1 MAKISDLKLAYQVF
15 MKAYPYRKVDWPP
28 GARLKKPLSEA
39 RVAVVTTAAFF
50 RPDQPPFDTSIRGGD
65 YSYRIIPIDTDLS
78 TLNIAHRSNAF
89 DIRGITSDKN
99 LALPLDRL
107 KSLAEDGLIGSV
119 APRHF
124 SFMGSI
130 AAPGRLIANTAPEV
144 ARMLLEDTVDA
155 VLLTPV

>member
-78 TLNIAHRSNAF
+78 TLNIAHRSDAF

-144 ARMLLEDTVDA
+144 ARMLLEDAVDA

>member
-1 MAKISDLKLAYQVF
+1 MAKISDLKLAYQLF
-15 MKAYPYRKVDWPP
+15 MRAYPYRRVDWRP
-28 GARLKKPLSEA
+28 GARLEKPLRDA

-50 RPDQPPFDTSIRGGD
+50 RRDQPPFDTSIRGGD
-65 YSYRIIPIDTDLS
+65 HSYRVIPDDTDLT
-78 TLNIAHRSNAF
+78 TLGIAHRSDAF
-89 DIRGITSDKN
+89 DIRGIASDKN

-107 KSLAEDGLIGSV
+107 KTLAEKGVIGSI

-130 AAPGRLIANTAPEV
+130 AAPGRLIAKTAPEV
-144 ARMLLEDTVDA
+144 AAMLREDGVNA

>member
-1 MAKISDLKLAYQVF
+1 MAKITDLKFAYQVF
-15 MKAYPYRKVDWPP
+15 MKAYPYRKIDWRP
-28 GARLKKPLSEA
+28 GARLVKPLSEA
-39 RVAVVTTAAFF
+39 RIAVVTTAAFF
-50 RPDQPPFDTSIRGGD
+50 RSDQPPFDTTIRGGD
-65 YSYRIIPIDTDLS
+65 YSYRVIPADTDLS
-78 TLNIAHRSNAF
+78 GLEIAHRSDAF

-107 KSLAEDGLIGSV
+107 KSLTEEGIIGSV

-130 AAPGRLIANTAPEV
+130 AAPGRLIAQTAPET
-144 ARMLLEDTVDA
+144 AQILLEDKVDA

>member
-1 MAKISDLKLAYQVF
+1 
-15 MKAYPYRKVDWPP
+15 
-28 GARLKKPLSEA
+28 
-39 RVAVVTTAAFF
+39 VAVVTTAGFF

-65 YSYRIIPIDTDLS
+65 YSYRVIPVDTDLS
-78 TLNIAHRSNAF
+78 TLGIGHRSDAF
-89 DIRGITSDKN
+89 DHAGIASDKN

-107 KSLAEDGLIGSV
+107 KSMTAGGVLGSL

-130 AAPGRLIANTAPEV
+130 AAPGRLIAHTAPEV
-144 ARMLLEDTVDA
+144 AQMLLEDEVDG

>member
-1 MAKISDLKLAYQVF
+1 
-15 MKAYPYRKVDWPP
+15 MKAYPYRRVDWRP
-28 GARLKKPLSEA
+28 GARLSKPLREA

-65 YSYRIIPIDTDLS
+65 FSYRVLPVDTALS
-78 TLNIAHRSNAF
+78 TLRIAHRSDAF
-89 DIRGITSDKN
+89 DRRGITSDKN

-107 KSLAEDGLIGSV
+107 KALAEDGVIGSV

-130 AAPGRLIANTAPEV
+130 CRAGPAHRQTAPEV
-144 ARMLLEDTVDA
+144 AQMLLEDAVDA

>member
-1 MAKISDLKLAYQVF
+1 MAKISDLKLAYRVF
-15 MKAYPYRKVDWPP
+15 MKAYPYRRVDWRP
-28 GARLKKPLSEA
+28 GAALKKPLRDA

-50 RPDQPPFDTSIRGGD
+50 RPDQHPFDTSIRGGD
-65 YSYRIIPIDTDLS
+65 FSYRVIPSDTDLS
-78 TLNIAHRSNAF
+78 ALHIAHRSDAF
-89 DIRGITSDKN
+89 DIRGISSDKN

-107 KSLAEDGLIGSV
+107 HSLAAQGIIGSV

-130 AAPGRLIANTAPEV
+130 APPGRLIANTAPEV
-144 ARMLLEDTVDA
+144 ARMLVGDAVDA

>member
-1 MAKISDLKLAYQVF
+1 M
-15 MKAYPYRKVDWPP
+15 
-28 GARLKKPLSEA
+28 EA
-39 RVAVVTTAAFF
+39 TN
-50 RPDQPPFDTSIRGGD
+50 
-65 YSYRIIPIDTDLS
+65 SYRIIPIDTDLS
-78 TLNIAHRSNAF
+78 SLKIAHRSDAF
-89 DIRGITSDKN
+89 DIQGITSDKN

-107 KSLAEDGLIGSV
+107 KSLAEDGVIGSV

-144 ARMLLEDTVDA
+144 ARMLLEDAVDA